1 MQKSK
6 LDYFRRKLKRE
17 KERINQLLKLMIKN
31 ETIESNSE
39 ISSELS
45 FYDNHPSDMAT
56 ELSDIERGMAFSE
69 NEKSML
75 KKVDRALENVEN
87 NTYGI
92 CKACGKH
99 IAEDRLEF
107 LPYAEYCT
115 LCQNN
120 INNLKP
126 RDIHDRPVEE
136 SVIGYPFGISKGANK
151 YAAGFDSKDSYKAV
165 ESFNEIHNLD
175 EYYDDVNDDDDY
187 VESIEKI
194 SNQQY
199 KNQLPD

>member
-6 LDYFRRKLKRE
+6 LDYFRRKLEQE

-31 ETIESNSE
+31 ETIDSNSE

-75 KKVDRALENVEN
+75 KKVDRALENVKN

-99 IAEDRLEF
+99 ISEDRLEF
-107 LPYAEYCT
+107 LPYAEYCV

-126 RDIHDRPVEE
+126 RDINDRPVEE
-136 SVIGYPFGISKGANK
+136 SVIGYPFGKSECSNK
-151 YAAGFDSKDSYKAV
+151 FETGFDSKDSYRAV

-175 EYYDDVNDDDDY
+175 EYYDNNDDY
-187 VESIEKI
+187 VEPMEKI

-199 KNQLPD
+199 KDQLPD

>member
-1 MQKSK
+1 MLKSK
-6 LDYFRRKLKRE
+6 LDYFRRKLEQE

-31 ETIESNSE
+31 ETIDSNSE

-75 KKVDRALENVEN
+75 KKVDRALENVKN

-99 IAEDRLEF
+99 ISEDRLEF
-107 LPYAEYCT
+107 LPYAEYCI

-120 INNLKP
+120 MNSLRQ

-136 SVIGYPFGISKGANK
+136 SVIGYPFGESEAVYNYKAQ
-151 YAAGFDSKDSYKAV
+151 FDSEDSYRDV
-165 ESFNEIHNLD
+165 EKFNEIHNVD
-175 EYYDDVNDDDDY
+175 EYYENNDDV
-187 VESIEKI
+187 EPIEKI

-199 KNQLPD
+199 KDQLPD